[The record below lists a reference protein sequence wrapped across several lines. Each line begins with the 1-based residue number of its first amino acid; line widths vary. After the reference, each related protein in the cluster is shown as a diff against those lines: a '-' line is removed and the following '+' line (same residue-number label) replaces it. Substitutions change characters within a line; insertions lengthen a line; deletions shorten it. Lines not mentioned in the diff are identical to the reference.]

1 MQQTARSAAAHIQ
14 IQDCLAMTDASRSA
28 GCAAATP
35 GGVVNETLAS
45 FNLSSLPAG
54 SGSSGSGIG
63 SLGLNPAS
71 INLQG
76 CNATIDSIPLV
87 RVFDAPR
94 KRAFTSAIA
103 EAENQRLMGSINQVS
118 GIQSIISDQVKWP

>member
-1 MQQTARSAAAHIQ
+1 MQQAEAHRWIQ
-14 IQDCLAMTDASRSA
+14 ANLATTDASRSAASA

-35 GGVVNETLAS
+35 GGVVRETLAG
-45 FNLSSLPAG
+45 FNLSSLTAG

-87 RVFDAPR
+87 RVFDASR

-103 EAENQRLMGSINQVS
+103 EAETQRLVGSINQVS

>member
-14 IQDCLAMTDASRSA
+14 IQDCLAMADASRSA

-35 GGVVNETLAS
+35 GGAVRETLSS
-45 FNLSSLPAG
+45 FNLPSLPAS

-118 GIQSIISDQVKWP
+118 ETQSIFSDQVKWP

>member
-1 MQQTARSAAAHIQ
+1 MQQAAAHMQ
-14 IQDCLAMTDASRSA
+14 IQASLAMTDASRSA
-28 GCAAATP
+28 ASAGYAATTP
-35 GGVVNETLAS
+35 GGAVCETLAS
-45 FNLSSLPAG
+45 FNLVSSLPAG

-118 GIQSIISDQVKWP
+118 ETQSIFSDQVKWP